1 MTAEKKINK
10 RIKIIGCGKMASAI
24 LDAWLKKSISPQ
36 DIYVDD
42 PKPSEWLL
50 EKKKQGLNINTNEDI
65 LFDYCFIGV
74 KPQSLD
80 EIKLKLKTL
89 SQKNVTFV
97 SMLAGIKINRLEG
110 IIGKDESIVRI
121 MPNLPAEILKGVTAV
136 KENKR
141 VEPKQSKNLALL
153 LEAFGETVK
162 FVEERKFDAVTAI
175 SGSGPAYIFLIA
187 ELMTEVGINLGLS
200 YDEAFKLVKHTID
213 GAGSLIV
220 NSSLKPQKLRENV
233 TSPGGTTHEALA
245 VMMNKDNGLPK
256 IFSAAIKAAAVSY
269 THLTLPTSDLV

>member
-1 MTAEKKINK
+1 MTAEKKINQ

-50 EKKKQGLNINTNEDI
+50 EKKKHGLNINTKADVS
-65 LFDYCFIGV
+65 FDYCFIGV

-80 EIKLKLKTL
+80 EIKLKLKEL
-89 SQKNVTFV
+89 SKKNVTFV
-97 SMLAGIKINRLEG
+97 SMLAGIKINRLED

-213 GAGSLIV
+213 GAGSLMV

-256 IFSAAIKAAAVSY
+256 IFSAAIKAAAQRSKELSKV
-269 THLTLPTSDLV
+269 

>member
-1 MTAEKKINK
+1 MTAEKKINQ

-50 EKKKQGLNINTNEDI
+50 EKKKHGLNINTKADVS
-65 LFDYCFIGV
+65 FDYCFIGV

-80 EIKLKLKTL
+80 EIKLKLKML
-89 SQKNVTFV
+89 SKKNVTFV
-97 SMLAGIKINRLEG
+97 SMLAGIKINRLED

-141 VEPKQSKNLALL
+141 VEPKQSKNLAIL

-162 FVEERKFDAVTAI
+162 FVEERKFDAVTAL

-245 VMMNKDNGLPK
+245 VLMNKDNGLPK
-256 IFSAAIKAAAVSY
+256 IFSAAIKAAAQRSKELSKV
-269 THLTLPTSDLV
+269 

>member
-1 MTAEKKINK
+1 MTAEKKINQ

-36 DIYVDD
+36 NIYVDD

-50 EKKKQGLNINTNEDI
+50 EKKKHGLNINTKADVS
-65 LFDYCFIGV
+65 FDYCFIGV

-80 EIKLKLKTL
+80 EIKLKLKGL
-89 SQKNVTFV
+89 SKKNVTFV
-97 SMLAGIKINRLEG
+97 SMLAGIKINRLED
-110 IIGKDESIVRI
+110 IIGKNESIVRI

-162 FVEERKFDAVTAI
+162 IVEERKFDAVTAL

-256 IFSAAIKAAAVSY
+256 IFSAAIKAAAQRSKELSKV
-269 THLTLPTSDLV
+269 

>member
-1 MTAEKKINK
+1 MTAEKKINQ

-50 EKKKQGLNINTNEDI
+50 EKKKHGLNINTKADVS
-65 LFDYCFIGV
+65 FDYCFIGV

-80 EIKLKLKTL
+80 EIKLKLKVL
-89 SQKNVTFV
+89 SKKNVTFV
-97 SMLAGIKINRLEG
+97 SMLAGIKINRLED

-162 FVEERKFDAVTAI
+162 FVEEKKFDAVTAI

-256 IFSAAIKAAAVSY
+256 IFSAAIKAAAQRSKELSKV
-269 THLTLPTSDLV
+269 

>member
-1 MTAEKKINK
+1 VTAEKKINQQ
-10 RIKIIGCGKMASAI
+10 IKIIGCGKMASAI

-50 EKKKQGLNINTNEDI
+50 EKKKHGLNINTKADVS
-65 LFDYCFIGV
+65 FDYCFIGV

-80 EIKLKLKTL
+80 EIKLKLKGL
-89 SQKNVTFV
+89 SKKNVTFV
-97 SMLAGIKINRLEG
+97 SMLAGIKINRLED

-256 IFSAAIKAAAVSY
+256 IFSAAIKAAAQRSKELSKV
-269 THLTLPTSDLV
+269 

>member
-1 MTAEKKINK
+1 MTAEKKINQ

-42 PKPSEWLL
+42 PKPSQWLL
-50 EKKKQGLNINTNEDI
+50 EKKKHGLNINTKADVS
-65 LFDYCFIGV
+65 FDYCFIGV

-80 EIKLKLKTL
+80 EIKLKLKGL
-89 SQKNVTFV
+89 SKKNVTFV
-97 SMLAGIKINRLEG
+97 SMLAGIKINRLED

-220 NSSLKPQKLRENV
+220 NSSLEPQKLRENV

-256 IFSAAIKAAAVSY
+256 IFSAAIKAAAQRSKELSKV
-269 THLTLPTSDLV
+269 

>member
-1 MTAEKKINK
+1 MTAEKKINQ

-50 EKKKQGLNINTNEDI
+50 EKKKHGLNINTKADVS
-65 LFDYCFIGV
+65 FDYCFIGV

-80 EIKLKLKTL
+80 EIKLQLKGL
-89 SQKNVTFV
+89 SKKNVTFV
-97 SMLAGIKINRLEG
+97 SMLAGIKINRLED

-141 VEPKQSKNLALL
+141 VEPKQSKNLASL

-256 IFSAAIKAAAVSY
+256 IFSAAIKAAAQRSKELSKV
-269 THLTLPTSDLV
+269 

>member
-1 MTAEKKINK
+1 VTAEKKINQ

-50 EKKKQGLNINTNEDI
+50 EKKKHGLNINTKADVS
-65 LFDYCFIGV
+65 FDYCFIGV

-80 EIKLKLKTL
+80 EIKLKLKGL
-89 SQKNVTFV
+89 SKKNVTFV
-97 SMLAGIKINRLEG
+97 SMLAGIKINRLED

-162 FVEERKFDAVTAI
+162 FVEEEKFDAVTAI

-245 VMMNKDNGLPK
+245 VMMNEDNGLPK
-256 IFSAAIKAAAVSY
+256 IFSVAIKAAAQRSKELSKV
-269 THLTLPTSDLV
+269 

>member
-1 MTAEKKINK
+1 MTAEKKINQ

-50 EKKKQGLNINTNEDI
+50 EKKKYGLNINTKADVS
-65 LFDYCFIGV
+65 FDYCFIGV

-80 EIKLKLKTL
+80 EIKLKLKGL
-89 SQKNVTFV
+89 SKKNVTFV
-97 SMLAGIKINRLEG
+97 SMLAGIKINRLED

-162 FVEERKFDAVTAI
+162 FVEERKFDAVTAL

-245 VMMNKDNGLPK
+245 VLMNKDNGLPK
-256 IFSAAIKAAAVSY
+256 IFSAAIKAAAQRSKELSKV
-269 THLTLPTSDLV
+269 

>member
-1 MTAEKKINK
+1 MTAEKKINQ

-50 EKKKQGLNINTNEDI
+50 EKKKHGLNINTKADVS
-65 LFDYCFIGV
+65 FDYCFIGV

-80 EIKLKLKTL
+80 EIKLKLKML
-89 SQKNVTFV
+89 SKKNVTFV

-121 MPNLPAEILKGVTAV
+121 MPNLPAEILKGVTAI
-136 KENKR
+136 KENKK
-141 VEPKQSKNLALL
+141 VDPKQSKNLALL

-162 FVEERKFDAVTAI
+162 FFEERKFDAVTAI

-256 IFSAAIKAAAVSY
+256 IFSAAIKAAAQRSKELSKV
-269 THLTLPTSDLV
+269 

>member
-1 MTAEKKINK
+1 MTAEKKINQ

-50 EKKKQGLNINTNEDI
+50 EKKKHGLNINTKADVS
-65 LFDYCFIGV
+65 FDYCFIGV

-80 EIKLKLKTL
+80 EIKLKLKGL
-89 SQKNVTFV
+89 SKKNVTFV
-97 SMLAGIKINRLEG
+97 SMLAGIKINRLED

-162 FVEERKFDAVTAI
+162 FVEERKFDAVTAL

-256 IFSAAIKAAAVSY
+256 IFSAAIKAAAQRSKELSKV
-269 THLTLPTSDLV
+269 

>member
-1 MTAEKKINK
+1 MTAEKKINQ

-50 EKKKQGLNINTNEDI
+50 EKKKHGLNINTKADVS
-65 LFDYCFIGV
+65 FDYCFIGV

-80 EIKLKLKTL
+80 EIKLKLKGL
-89 SQKNVTFV
+89 SKKNVTFV
-97 SMLAGIKINRLEG
+97 SMLAGIKINRLED

-121 MPNLPAEILKGVTAV
+121 MPNLPAEILKSVTAI

-233 TSPGGTTHEALA
+233 TSPGGTTHEALV

-256 IFSAAIKAAAVSY
+256 IFSAAIKAAAQRSKELSKV
-269 THLTLPTSDLV
+269 

>member
-1 MTAEKKINK
+1 MTAEKKINQ

-50 EKKKQGLNINTNEDI
+50 EKKKHGLNINTKADVS
-65 LFDYCFIGV
+65 FDYCFIGV

-80 EIKLKLKTL
+80 EIKLKLKML
-89 SQKNVTFV
+89 SKKNVTFV
-97 SMLAGIKINRLEG
+97 SMLAGIKINRLED

-245 VMMNKDNGLPK
+245 VLMNKDNGLPK
-256 IFSAAIKAAAVSY
+256 IFSAAIKAAAQRSKELSKV
-269 THLTLPTSDLV
+269 

>member
-1 MTAEKKINK
+1 MTAEKKINQ

-50 EKKKQGLNINTNEDI
+50 EKKKHGLNINTKADVS
-65 LFDYCFIGV
+65 FDYCFIGV

-80 EIKLKLKTL
+80 EIKLKLKEL
-89 SQKNVTFV
+89 SKKNVTFV
-97 SMLAGIKINRLEG
+97 SMLAGIKINRLED

-162 FVEERKFDAVTAI
+162 FVEERKFDAVTAL

-213 GAGSLIV
+213 GAGSLMV

-256 IFSAAIKAAAVSY
+256 IFSAAIKAAAQRSKELSKV
-269 THLTLPTSDLV
+269 

>member
-1 MTAEKKINK
+1 MTAEKKINQ

-50 EKKKQGLNINTNEDI
+50 EKKKHGLNINTKADVS
-65 LFDYCFIGV
+65 FDYCFIGV

-80 EIKLKLKTL
+80 EIKLKLKML
-89 SQKNVTFV
+89 SKKNVTFV
-97 SMLAGIKINRLEG
+97 SMLAGIKINRLED
-110 IIGKDESIVRI
+110 IIGEDESIVRI

-162 FVEERKFDAVTAI
+162 FVEERKFDAVTAL

-256 IFSAAIKAAAVSY
+256 IFSAAIKAAAQRSKELSKV
-269 THLTLPTSDLV
+269 

>member
-1 MTAEKKINK
+1 MTAEKKINQ

-24 LDAWLKKSISPQ
+24 LDAWLKKSMSPQ

-42 PKPSEWLL
+42 PKPSEWLI
-50 EKKKQGLNINTNEDI
+50 EKKKYGLNINTKADVS
-65 LFDYCFIGV
+65 FDYCFIGV

-80 EIKLKLKTL
+80 EIKLKLKSL
-89 SQKNVTFV
+89 SKKNVTFV
-97 SMLAGIKINRLEG
+97 SMLAGIKINRLED
-110 IIGKDESIVRI
+110 IIGEDESIVRI

-141 VEPKQSKNLALL
+141 VEPKQSKNLAFL

-162 FVEERKFDAVTAI
+162 FVEERKFDAVTAL
-175 SGSGPAYIFLIA
+175 SGSGPAYVFLIA

-213 GAGSLIV
+213 GAGSLMV

-256 IFSAAIKAAAVSY
+256 IFSAAIKAAAQRSKELSKV
-269 THLTLPTSDLV
+269 

>member
-1 MTAEKKINK
+1 MTAEKKINQ

-24 LDAWLKKSISPQ
+24 LDAWLKKSMSPQ

-50 EKKKQGLNINTNEDI
+50 EKKKHGLNINTKADVS
-65 LFDYCFIGV
+65 FDYCFIGV

-80 EIKLKLKTL
+80 EIKLKLKGL
-89 SQKNVTFV
+89 SKKNVTFV
-97 SMLAGIKINRLEG
+97 SMLAGIKINRLED

-213 GAGSLIV
+213 GAGSLMV

-256 IFSAAIKAAAVSY
+256 IFSAAIQAAAQRSKELSKV
-269 THLTLPTSDLV
+269 

>member
-1 MTAEKKINK
+1 MTAEKKINQ

-50 EKKKQGLNINTNEDI
+50 EKKKHGLNINTKADVS
-65 LFDYCFIGV
+65 FDYCFIGV

-80 EIKLKLKTL
+80 EIKLKLKGL
-89 SQKNVTFV
+89 SKKNVTFV
-97 SMLAGIKINRLEG
+97 SMLAGIKINRLED

-162 FVEERKFDAVTAI
+162 FVEESKFDAVTAI

-245 VMMNKDNGLPK
+245 VLMNKDNGLPK
-256 IFSAAIKAAAVSY
+256 IFSEAIKAAAQRSKELSKV
-269 THLTLPTSDLV
+269 

>member
-1 MTAEKKINK
+1 MTAEKKINQ

-50 EKKKQGLNINTNEDI
+50 EKKKHGLNINTKADVS
-65 LFDYCFIGV
+65 FDYCFIGV

-80 EIKLKLKTL
+80 EIKLKLKGL
-89 SQKNVTFV
+89 SKKNVTFV
-97 SMLAGIKINRLEG
+97 SMLAGIKINRLED

-162 FVEERKFDAVTAI
+162 FVEEKKFDAVTAI

-245 VMMNKDNGLPK
+245 VLMNKDNGLPK
-256 IFSAAIKAAAVSY
+256 IFSAAIKAAAQRSKELSKV
-269 THLTLPTSDLV
+269 

>member
-1 MTAEKKINK
+1 MTAEKKINQQ
-10 RIKIIGCGKMASAI
+10 IKIIGCGKMASAI
-24 LDAWLKKSISPQ
+24 LDAWLKKSMSPQ

-50 EKKKQGLNINTNEDI
+50 EKKKYGLNINTKADVS
-65 LFDYCFIGV
+65 FDYCFIGV

-80 EIKLKLKTL
+80 EIKLKLKSL
-89 SQKNVTFV
+89 SKKNVTFV
-97 SMLAGIKINRLEG
+97 SMLAGIKINRLED
-110 IIGKDESIVRI
+110 IIGEDESIVRI

-162 FVEERKFDAVTAI
+162 FVEESKFDAVTAL

-213 GAGSLIV
+213 GAGSLMV

-256 IFSAAIKAAAVSY
+256 IFSAAIKAAAQRSKELSKV
-269 THLTLPTSDLV
+269 

>member
-10 RIKIIGCGKMASAI
+10 QIKIIGCGKMASAI

-50 EKKKQGLNINTNEDI
+50 EKKKHGLNINIKADVS
-65 LFDYCFIGV
+65 FDYCFIGV

-80 EIKLKLKTL
+80 EIKLKLKGL
-89 SQKNVTFV
+89 SKKNVTFV
-97 SMLAGIKINRLEG
+97 SMLAGIKINRLED

-162 FVEERKFDAVTAI
+162 FVEERKFDAVTAL

-213 GAGSLIV
+213 GAGSLMV

-245 VMMNKDNGLPK
+245 IMMNKDNGLPK
-256 IFSAAIKAAAVSY
+256 IFSAAIKAAAQRSKELSKV
-269 THLTLPTSDLV
+269 

>member
-1 MTAEKKINK
+1 VTAKKKINQ

-50 EKKKQGLNINTNEDI
+50 EKKKHGLNINTKADVS
-65 LFDYCFIGV
+65 FDYCFIGV

-80 EIKLKLKTL
+80 EIKLKLKSL
-89 SQKNVTFV
+89 SKKNVTFV
-97 SMLAGIKINRLEG
+97 SMLAGIKINRLED

-245 VMMNKDNGLPK
+245 VLMNKDNGLPK
-256 IFSAAIKAAAVSY
+256 IFSAAIKAAAQRSKELSKV
-269 THLTLPTSDLV
+269 

>member
-1 MTAEKKINK
+1 MTAEKKINQ

-24 LDAWLKKSISPQ
+24 LDAWLKKSMSPQ

-50 EKKKQGLNINTNEDI
+50 EKKKYGLNINTKADVS
-65 LFDYCFIGV
+65 FDYCFIGV

-80 EIKLKLKTL
+80 EIKLKLKSL
-89 SQKNVTFV
+89 SKKNVTFV
-97 SMLAGIKINRLEG
+97 SMLAGIKINRLED
-110 IIGKDESIVRI
+110 IIGEDESIVRI

-245 VMMNKDNGLPK
+245 IMMNKDSGLPK
-256 IFSAAIKAAAVSY
+256 IFSAAIKAAAQRSKE
-269 THLTLPTSDLV
+269 LSKA

>member
-1 MTAEKKINK
+1 MTAEKKINQ

-50 EKKKQGLNINTNEDI
+50 EKKKYGLNINTKADVS
-65 LFDYCFIGV
+65 FDYCFIGV

-80 EIKLKLKTL
+80 EIKLKLKSL
-89 SQKNVTFV
+89 SKKNVTFV
-97 SMLAGIKINRLEG
+97 SMLAGIKINRLED
-110 IIGKDESIVRI
+110 IIGEDESIVRI

-187 ELMTEVGINLGLS
+187 ELMIEVGINLGLS

-213 GAGSLIV
+213 GAGSLMV

-245 VMMNKDNGLPK
+245 VLMNKDNGLPK
-256 IFSAAIKAAAVSY
+256 IFSAAIKAAAQRSKELSKV
-269 THLTLPTSDLV
+269 

>member
-50 EKKKQGLNINTNEDI
+50 EKKKHGLNINTKADVS
-65 LFDYCFIGV
+65 FDYCFIGV

-80 EIKLKLKTL
+80 EIKLKLKGL
-89 SQKNVTFV
+89 SKKNVTFV
-97 SMLAGIKINRLEG
+97 SMLAGIKINRLQD

-256 IFSAAIKAAAVSY
+256 IFSAAIKAAAQRSKELSKV
-269 THLTLPTSDLV
+269 

>member
-1 MTAEKKINK
+1 MTAEKKINQ

-50 EKKKQGLNINTNEDI
+50 EKKKHGLNLNTKADVS
-65 LFDYCFIGV
+65 FDYCFIGV

-80 EIKLKLKTL
+80 EIKLKLKGL
-89 SQKNVTFV
+89 SKKNVTFV
-97 SMLAGIKINRLEG
+97 SMLAGIKINRLED

-200 YDEAFKLVKHTID
+200 YDEAFKLVKYTIE

-256 IFSAAIKAAAVSY
+256 IFSAAIKAAAQRSKELSKV
-269 THLTLPTSDLV
+269 

>member
-24 LDAWLKKSISPQ
+24 LDAWLKKSISPH

-50 EKKKQGLNINTNEDI
+50 EKKKYGLNINTKADVS
-65 LFDYCFIGV
+65 FDYCFIGV

-80 EIKLKLKTL
+80 EIKLKLKSL
-89 SQKNVTFV
+89 SKKNVTFV
-97 SMLAGIKINRLEG
+97 SMLAGIKINRLED

-141 VEPKQSKNLALL
+141 VEPKQSKNLASL

-233 TSPGGTTHEALA
+233 TSPGGTTYEALA

-256 IFSAAIKAAAVSY
+256 IFSAAIKAAAQRSKELSKV
-269 THLTLPTSDLV
+269 

>member
-1 MTAEKKINK
+1 VTAEKKINQ

-50 EKKKQGLNINTNEDI
+50 EKKKHGLNINTKADVS
-65 LFDYCFIGV
+65 FDYCFIGV

-80 EIKLKLKTL
+80 EIKLKLKSL
-89 SQKNVTFV
+89 SKKNVTFV
-97 SMLAGIKINRLEG
+97 SMLAGIKINRLED

-256 IFSAAIKAAAVSY
+256 IFSAAIKAAAQRSK
-269 THLTLPTSDLV
+269 DLSKV

>member
-1 MTAEKKINK
+1 MTPEKKINQ

-24 LDAWLKKSISPQ
+24 LDAWLKKSISPK

-50 EKKKQGLNINTNEDI
+50 EKKKHGLNINTKADVS
-65 LFDYCFIGV
+65 FDYCFIGV

-80 EIKLKLKTL
+80 EIKLKLKGL
-89 SQKNVTFV
+89 SKKNVTFV
-97 SMLAGIKINRLEG
+97 SMLAGIKINRLED

-153 LEAFGETVK
+153 LEVFGETVK
-162 FVEERKFDAVTAI
+162 FVDERKFDAVTAI

-256 IFSAAIKAAAVSY
+256 IFSAAIKAAAQRSKELSKV
-269 THLTLPTSDLV
+269 

>member
-1 MTAEKKINK
+1 VTAEKKINQ

-50 EKKKQGLNINTNEDI
+50 EKKKHGLNINTKADVS
-65 LFDYCFIGV
+65 FDYCFIGV

-80 EIKLKLKTL
+80 EIKLKLKSL
-89 SQKNVTFV
+89 SKKNVTFV
-97 SMLAGIKINRLEG
+97 SMLAGIKINRLED

-256 IFSAAIKAAAVSY
+256 IFSAAIKAAAQRSKELSKV
-269 THLTLPTSDLV
+269 

>member
-1 MTAEKKINK
+1 MTAEKKINQ

-50 EKKKQGLNINTNEDI
+50 EKKKHGLNINTKADVS
-65 LFDYCFIGV
+65 FDYCFIGV

-80 EIKLKLKTL
+80 KIKLKLKRL
-89 SQKNVTFV
+89 SKKNVTFV
-97 SMLAGIKINRLEG
+97 SMLAGIKINRLED
-110 IIGKDESIVRI
+110 IIGEDESIVRI

-245 VMMNKDNGLPK
+245 VLMNKDNGLPK
-256 IFSAAIKAAAVSY
+256 IFSAAIKAAAQRSKELSKV
-269 THLTLPTSDLV
+269 